1 MSISEKQW
9 KVLNDLADDIKDNN
23 PLFKVVAN
31 ILKMV
36 INQDELNITVEERLD
51 AIVAQMII
59 LNERLELLEGKRT
72 VH

>member
-1 MSISEKQW
+1 MSISEEQW